1 MKKLTQILNQKS
13 SVVIKAD
20 ESATVFEA
28 LTIMTEH
35 NISAIIVTNN
45 NQLSGIFTERD
56 YARKVVLKGKSSR
69 EVALKEVMT
78 PSPITV
84 SPNDSVDSCMEIMT
98 EKHIRHLPV
107 VDPESANLI
116 GMISIGDL
124 VKFVIQDQKQTII
137 DLESY
142 IKS

>member
-1 MKKLTQILNQKS
+1 MKKITQILNQKS
-13 SVVIKAD
+13 NVVIAAD
-20 ESATVFEA
+20 ESKTVFEA

-56 YARKVVLKGKSSR
+56 YARKVVLKGKSSK
-69 EVALKEVMT
+69 EITLKEVMT
-78 PSPITV
+78 PSPIV
-84 SPNDSVDSCMEIMT
+84 VNPNDSVDFCMEIMT

-107 VDPESANLI
+107 VDYGNLT